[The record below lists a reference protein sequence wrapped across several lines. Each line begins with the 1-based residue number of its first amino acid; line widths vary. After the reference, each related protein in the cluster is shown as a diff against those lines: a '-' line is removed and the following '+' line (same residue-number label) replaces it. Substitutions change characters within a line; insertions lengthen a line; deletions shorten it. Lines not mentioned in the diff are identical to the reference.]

1 MVFMYMYGVIQCKM
15 GTVYGEYEI
24 YYLEKKLGKIHFNI
38 VKLMLLVENKVNF
51 FLIYFYFIFEMF
63 PDSGVVIMCSS
74 EELFHWANTID
85 IQLSMFD

>member
-1 MVFMYMYGVIQCKM
+1 MIWMVCVYGVIQCKM

-38 VKLMLLVENKVNF
+38 IKLILLVENKVNI

-74 EELFHWANTID
+74 EGSYCFIELT
-85 IQLSMFD
+85 L

>member
-1 MVFMYMYGVIQCKM
+1 
-15 GTVYGEYEI
+15 
-24 YYLEKKLGKIHFNI
+24 
-38 VKLMLLVENKVNF
+38 
-51 FLIYFYFIFEMF
+51 MF

>member
-1 MVFMYMYGVIQCKM
+1 MYGVIQCKM

-63 PDSGVVIMCSS
+63 PDCITLVKTWFICYSCSS
-74 EELFHWANTID
+74 IYPGITQIFG
-85 IQLSMFD
+85 

>member
-1 MVFMYMYGVIQCKM
+1 M

-38 VKLMLLVENKVNF
+38 IKLILLVENKVNI

-74 EELFHWANTID
+74 EGSYCFIELT
-85 IQLSMFD
+85 L